1 METLEFTGK
10 NTEEAL
16 TRAVEHFGLPL
27 DKLQVEVVSAGSSGL
42 LGFIGAKKA
51 KVLVR
56 PLADS
61 AKEAMDEVMR
71 EFRGQ
76 EAAAAAPSPP
86 APAAPAEK
94 RPPKPP
100 EPRAEVAAHTAAAP
114 APAPAAEAPEAGRP
128 AKRHAIADYSDEPPE
143 QSGLTQGEDQEED
156 YAAPGPEADNGDEL
170 AEESGASAREP
181 ESPEVVET
189 SRQVL
194 ERIVKTLDDNAQ
206 VVAMNG
212 RNSGI
217 ELEIEGGEVGILI
230 GRRGQTLEALQY
242 LTTRIVSHQ
251 QGRPVRIN
259 VDAGGYRRRRRES
272 LEDLALRMAGK
283 ARNTRRPVSI
293 GPLSSPERRLVHLAL
308 KNENGVTTSSRGR
321 GEMKKVLISPRN

>member
-10 NTEEAL
+10 NTEDAL
-16 TRAVEHFGLPL
+16 NKAIAHFGLPL

-76 EAAAAAPSPP
+76 DAAVAPSPP
-86 APAAPAEK
+86 EPAAPAEK
-94 RPPKPP
+94 RAAQTP
-100 EPRAEVAAHTAAAP
+100 EPRAVAATHPAAAP
-114 APAPAAEAPEAGRP
+114 PSAPAAEAPEAARL
-128 AKRHAIADYSDEPPE
+128 AKRHTIADYSDEPTE
-143 QSGLTQGEDQEED
+143 QSGLAQDEELEQD
-156 YAAPGPEADNGDEL
+156 YAGSGLEADNGDEL

-194 ERIVKTLDDNAQ
+194 ERIVNTLDQNAQ

-212 RNSGI
+212 RNTGI